1 MHAPPVAP
9 TLTLR
14 ALCGQRGE
22 RPLFEG
28 LSFAVRP
35 GEVVWLRGR
44 NGRGKTSLL
53 RILAGLSRAE
63 GGYLHIG
70 EAAPHTS
77 TQAWRSHLV
86 YIAHASA
93 LKDDLTVAENLRFF
107 ARLQG
112 RHIVAV
118 DLQVALST
126 WGIARLHDAPVR
138 TLSQGQRRRT
148 ALARLA
154 LPHPPS
160 VWLLDE
166 PFDALDADGVAT
178 LNRLLAEQSRRGG
191 SVVFT
196 SHQTPGYLELQPTE
210 LDLDSYA
217 VAA

>member
-35 GEVVWLRGR
+35 GDVVWLRGR

-63 GGYLHIG
+63 GGSLHIG
-70 EAAPHTS
+70 EAVPHAVA
-77 TQAWRSHLV
+77 QAWRSHLV

-112 RHIVAV
+112 RHLDAV

-126 WGIARLHDAPVR
+126 WGIAHLHDVPVR

-196 SHQTPGYLELQPTE
+196 SHQAPGHLEHQPTE

>member
-1 MHAPPVAP
+1 MHAPSVAP
-9 TLTLR
+9 TLTVR

-28 LSFAVRP
+28 LSISVHP
-35 GEVVWLRGR
+35 GDVVWLRGR

-63 GGYLHIG
+63 SGSLQTGD
-70 EAAPHTS
+70 AAQAS
-77 TQAWRSHLV
+77 SGQAWRSHLV

-112 RHIVAV
+112 RHLDAV
-118 DLQVALST
+118 DLQAALST
-126 WGIARLHDAPVR
+126 WGIAHLHDAPVR
-138 TLSQGQRRRT
+138 TLSQGQKRRT
-148 ALARLA
+148 ALGRLA

-178 LNRLLAEQSRRGG
+178 LNQLLAEQSRRGG

-196 SHQTPGYLELQPTE
+196 SHQAPGHLELQPIE
-210 LDLDSYA
+210 LNLDSYA